1 MRMPTRWLMSLA
13 ALLVLGLVLL
23 VAVGHGIAADKEEKI
38 SPEQKAAREQ
48 ALASVQQIADMLGDD
63 KKAEDV
69 QKKAKE
75 LAEKMLKLDY
85 GVQAVEPVMAPLKL
99 RSKGGMG
106 IGAKAGVYDPDGIEA
121 KIMGLAK
128 KKLTT
133 SEMKNQ
139 ADDIAKLAK
148 ITAAIAEV
156 AELHKPEKKVGDKKP
171 EDWAKWSKDM
181 RDSAL
186 ELANQTKATK
196 PDADA
201 IKKTAMKLNSTC
213 TDCHDKF
220 RPK

>member
-1 MRMPTRWLMSLA
+1 MPTRWLASLA
-13 ALLVLGLVLL
+13 ALWVLGLALL
-23 VAVGHGIAADKEEKI
+23 DVVGPGIAADKDEKV

-63 KKAEDV
+63 KKAEDI

-75 LAEKMLKLDY
+75 LADSMIKLDF
-85 GVQAVEPVMAPLKL
+85 GVQAVEPIMAPLKL

-121 KIMGLAK
+121 KIIGLAK
-128 KKLTT
+128 KKLTAG
-133 SEMKNQ
+133 EIKNQ

-148 ITAAIAEV
+148 ITAAVAEV
-156 AELHKPEKKVGDKKP
+156 SALHKPEKKVADKKP

-181 RDSAL
+181 RESAL
-186 ELANQTKATK
+186 ALADQVKAAK
-196 PDADA
+196 PDPDA
-201 IKKTAMKLNSTC
+201 IKKTATKLNGTC